1 VRRAVSENPHLFF
14 NRHLSWLQFNR
25 RVLEEAQDKH
35 NPLLERVK
43 FLAITASNLDE
54 FVEVRVAGL
63 LQQAEQG
70 IGQAGPDAMAPNEVL
85 SRLSA
90 AIHEFVKDQY
100 DCWRDELV
108 SGLADESIRVR
119 SFAELKPEARK
130 AVQQFYLGQVE
141 PLMTPVTV
149 DPAHP
154 FPRVL
159 NKALCMA
166 CLLQKKRKDSQVF
179 LGVVTIP
186 RALPRVFRV
195 PSANDTIEYVFLHN
209 IVEAYAERLYHG
221 YKVLSCAAF
230 RVTRNSNLYLREEES
245 RSILDSVD
253 SQLHHRRKGAAVRL
267 EIEAS
272 ADPEIIKR
280 LKLNFRLSDWQVFHA
295 DGPVNLSRLFNFYD
309 QTPRPDLKFTPF
321 VPKELPVAREPRA
334 LFNLLRRN
342 DVLLHHPYDS
352 YSTVVRFIESAAH
365 DPDVLSIKQ
374 TLYRT
379 SEDSP
384 IVRAL
389 IEAAAKKE
397 VTVVVELKA
406 RFDEASNIRWAR
418 SLQEAGVQVYHGLVG
433 LKTHCKLA
441 LLVRRERSGSVRRY
455 AHLGTGNYNP
465 STARFYTDL
474 SLLTCNRQITEAVH
488 YVFNFLTAYSERSY
502 YGPLSVAP
510 LNLGKNCVSLI
521 DREAAH
527 AKAGRPALIVA
538 KVNSLL
544 DQGIIEALY
553 RASQAGVHVELIV
566 RGACALRP
574 GVKSISN
581 RIRVRSV
588 VGRFLEHSRI
598 FVFGNGGNTE
608 VYLGSADWMP
618 RNLYERVEVIFRLKD
633 PALCQKVCSEILLPY
648 FADTQKARFL
658 MPNGQYTMR
667 ARNGGRGLVNGTRF
681 NVQQYFVDVAESREG
696 TNGNLPSTLAETLRN
711 TPVYDV
717 LSAKWNVGSDTGAQF
732 TLNTPAVGVGKRKNL
747 APLSR

>member
-1 VRRAVSENPHLFF
+1 MRRAPSESPRLFF

-25 RVLEEAQDKH
+25 RVLEEALDSR
-35 NPLLERVK
+35 NPVLERAK

-70 IGQAGPDAMAPNEVL
+70 KNDVGPDGLAPHEVL
-85 SRLSA
+85 AQLSS

-100 DCWRDELV
+100 ECWREKLV
-108 SGLADESIRVR
+108 PALAEESVRVR
-119 SFAELKPEARK
+119 SFRRLKPEARK
-130 AVQQFYLGQVE
+130 VVERFYLERVE

-154 FPRVL
+154 FPHVL

-166 CLLQKKRKDSQVF
+166 VLLRRKRKDSGIH
-179 LGVVTIP
+179 LGVVTVP
-186 RALPRVFRV
+186 RALPRVFRI
-195 PSANDTIEYVFLHN
+195 PSPEGSIEYIFLHD
-209 IVEAYAERLYHG
+209 IVAAHAERLYHG
-221 YKVLSCAAF
+221 YKVLGSAPF

-253 SQLHHRRKGAAVRL
+253 SQLHRRRKGEAVRL
-267 EIEAS
+267 EIEAG
-272 ADPEIIKR
+272 ADPEIVER
-280 LKLNFRLSDWQVFHA
+280 LRSNFRLAAWQIFQV

-321 VPKELPVAREPRA
+321 TPKEMAISHEPHA
-334 LFNLLRRN
+334 LFNVLRGR

-352 YSTVVRFIESAAH
+352 YSTVVRFIESAAS

-384 IVRAL
+384 IARAL
-389 IEAAAKKE
+389 MQAAAKKE

-418 SLQEAGVQVYHGLVG
+418 SLQDAGVQVYHGLVG

-441 LLVRRERSGSVRRY
+441 LLARRDPDGKVRRY

-474 SLLTCNRQITEAVH
+474 SLLTNDAQITEAVH
-488 YVFNFLTAYSERSY
+488 YVFNFLTAYSEQAN

-510 LNLGKNCVSLI
+510 LNLGRNCVSLI

-527 AKAGRPALIVA
+527 ARAGRPALIVA

-544 DQGIIEALY
+544 DKEIIQALY
-553 RASQAGVHVELIV
+553 RASRAGAHIELIV

-574 GVKSISN
+574 GMRGISS

-598 FVFGNGGNTE
+598 FVFRNGGDTE

-633 PALCQKVCSEILLPY
+633 PDLCEKVCREILLPY
-648 FADTQKARFL
+648 FADTEKARFL
-658 MPNGQYTMR
+658 LSSGEYSRTPP
-667 ARNGGRGLVNGTRF
+667 GRPEAPTNGTRF
-681 NVQQYFVDVAESREG
+681 NAQEFFMHAALDREG
-696 TNGNLPSTLAETLRN
+696 ESGLLPESLVEKLQN
-711 TPVYDV
+711 SPVYEV
-717 LSAKWNVGSDTGAQF
+717 LSEKWGAA
-732 TLNTPAVGVGKRKNL
+732 TEAEADAEPDA
-747 APLSR
+747 S

>member
-1 VRRAVSENPHLFF
+1 MRRFLPENPRLFF

-25 RVLEEAQDKH
+25 RVLEEALDTS

-70 IGQAGPDAMAPNEVL
+70 HGETGPDGLAPSEVL
-85 SRLSA
+85 AQLSA
-90 AIHEFVKDQY
+90 ALHEFVRDQY
-100 DCWRDELV
+100 DCWREKLV
-108 SGLADESIRVR
+108 PALAEQSVRVR
-119 SFAELKPEARK
+119 TFRQLTPEARK
-130 AVQQFYLGQVE
+130 AVQRFYVEHVE

-166 CLLQKKRKDSQVF
+166 CLLQRKRKDSQIF

-195 PSANDTIEYVFLHN
+195 PSPEGTIEYIFLHE

-221 YKVLSCAAF
+221 YKILSSAAF

-253 SQLHHRRKGAAVRL
+253 SQLHRRRKGAAVRL
-267 EIEAS
+267 EIEAG
-272 ADPEIIKR
+272 ADPEIIER
-280 LKLNFRLSDWQVFHA
+280 LRTNFRLAEWQVFQT
-295 DGPVNLSRLFNFYD
+295 DGPVNLSRFFNFYD
-309 QTPRPDLKFTPF
+309 QTPRPDLKFAPF
-321 VPKELPVAREPRA
+321 VPKEVRIANEPRA
-334 LFNLLRRN
+334 LFQLLRER

-352 YSTVVRFIESAAH
+352 YSTVVRFIESAAR
-365 DPDVLSIKQ
+365 DPEVLSIKQ

-389 IEAAAKKE
+389 MEAAAKKE

-441 LLVRRERSGSVRRY
+441 LLVRRDADGKVRRY

-488 YVFNFLTAYSERSY
+488 YVFNFLTAYSEQAN

-527 AKAGRPALIVA
+527 ARAGRASLIVA

-544 DQGIIEALY
+544 DKGIIDALY
-553 RASQAGVHVELIV
+553 RASRAGVHIELIV

-574 GVKSISN
+574 GVRSVSS

-598 FVFGNGGNTE
+598 FVFGNGGDTE

-633 PALCQKVCSEILLPY
+633 PSLCQKVCSEILLPY

-658 MPNGQYTMR
+658 WPSGQY
-667 ARNGGRGLVNGTRF
+667 AAAPRGKLHGLNNGTRF
-681 NVQQYFVDVAESREG
+681 NVQEYFVDLAEDREG
-696 TNGNLPSTLAETLRN
+696 TNRSLPLALMEKLKAS
-711 TPVYDV
+711 PVYEV
-717 LSAKWNVGSDTGAQF
+717 LSAKWDAPQ
-732 TLNTPAVGVGKRKNL
+732 TLC
-747 APLSR
+747 